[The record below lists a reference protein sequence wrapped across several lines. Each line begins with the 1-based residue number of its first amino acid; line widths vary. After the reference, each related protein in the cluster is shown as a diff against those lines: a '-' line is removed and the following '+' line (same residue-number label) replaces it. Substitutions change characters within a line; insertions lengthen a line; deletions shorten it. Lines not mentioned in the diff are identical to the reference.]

1 MSLNLSSFLPQ
12 ESEAATDVIQVK
24 VTDETSAS
32 EQTAV
37 SQTEAAPSSTQEAE
51 DEEGGAAEVLSLLRF
66 H

>member
-51 DEEGGAAEVLSLLRF
+51 DGEGGAAEVLLLLRF

>member
-1 MSLNLSSFLPQ
+1 M
-12 ESEAATDVIQVK
+12 IQVK